1 VAGTLWQ
8 ERLAL
13 TRTKGTAMPPSKGT
27 SRPEEAGFL
36 QDILAHPDDDAP
48 RLVYADWLDDHGEE
62 TRAEFIRLQIELA
75 QLEEWDA
82 RRPGLEQRQ
91 KRLLKL
97 HARPWGEGMVRKV
110 YGGEFRRGFLE
121 RIELPP
127 NVFLANADE
136 LFRRFPLRR
145 LRLGSSFGDPAV
157 RALAISPHLARL
169 TELEIPYSRMTA
181 AGLEALVSSPHV
193 RGLKVLEI
201 DFNRIGAEGAR
212 LIAEAPNLAGLTA
225 LTVKTCEIGS
235 AGAAA
240 LAGSPHLAG
249 LTKLD
254 LMSNDI
260 DDAGA
265 VTLAGSPHLRDLV
278 ELSLWVNDIGPAGAR
293 ALASARW
300 PRLSRLYLSCNKL
313 GLEGVQALTSA
324 RGLRRLT
331 VLGLGVVCLR
341 SAKADRVA
349 VAQALADSPHVAGLK
364 SLHLFRDHVGDAGAR
379 ALAGSPHLA
388 GLADL
393 DLYEN
398 DITDEGSQA
407 LLGSPHL
414 AGLQRINLTS
424 NAVNP
429 KQRALWRK
437 RLGKNAVM

>member
-1 VAGTLWQ
+1 MTQDEV
-8 ERLAL
+8 
-13 TRTKGTAMPPSKGT
+13 
-27 SRPEEAGFL
+27 FL
-36 QDILAHPDDDAP
+36 QDILARPEDDAP
-48 RLVYADWLDDHGEE
+48 RLVYADWLDDHGDE

-75 QLEEWDA
+75 NLEPWGA

-97 HARPWGEGMVRKV
+97 HSRQWGEGMVRKV
-110 YGGEFRRGFLE
+110 YGSEFRRGFVE
-121 RIELPP
+121 RVELPP

-157 RALAISPHLARL
+157 RALAASPHLARL
-169 TELEIPYSRMTA
+169 TELEVPYSRMTA

-201 DFNRIGAEGAR
+201 DFNRIGPEAAR
-212 LIAEAPNLAGLTA
+212 VLAEAPDLAGLTA

-235 AGAAA
+235 AGAAE

-249 LTKLD
+249 LEKLN
-254 LMSNDI
+254 LRVNEI
-260 DDAGA
+260 DAAGA
-265 VTLAGSPHLRDLV
+265 IALAESPPFRNLV
-278 ELSLWVNDIGPAGAR
+278 ELNLWNNLIGPVGAR
-293 ALASARW
+293 ALASAPW
-300 PRLSRLYLSCNKL
+300 PRLSRLYLSCNEL
-313 GLEGVQALTSA
+313 GLEGVQALASA
-324 RGLRRLT
+324 PALGRLS

-341 SAKADRVA
+341 SPEADRVA

-379 ALAGSPHLA
+379 ALASSPHLA
-388 GLADL
+388 NLADL

-414 AGLQRINLTS
+414 VGLQRINLTS
-424 NAVNP
+424 NSLSQ

-437 RLGKNAVM
+437 RLGKSAIV